1 MPAEMFAQYDLLTE
15 EQLETLKEGISEW
28 VTCDEPDTENHLA
41 NWLENQDRAFKVEYS
56 TETVDFA
63 ENDIDMEYEQLM
75 ELEAKQGPR
84 ADGGVLRGTYIDLDS
99 SYEVYSLA
107 STLFMREC
115 CKSL

>member
-1 MPAEMFAQYDLLTE
+1 MCCGSGCIQATGERHQISSRGGLLRSPSAYHDST
-15 EQLETLKEGISEW
+15 
-28 VTCDEPDTENHLA
+28 TEN
-41 NWLENQDRAFKVEYS
+41 QGRAFKVEYS

-75 ELEAKQGPR
+75 ELEAKQRPG